1 MKIKH
6 FDISLQTLVALKDY
20 LCNALRGENGQSIRR
35 QAIKSLSELM
45 TEFDTMS
52 DCQEVVQTIYGQI
65 STSIEEVTSISA
77 REGSNIGLIGHIEN
91 LRGLFEG
98 TYRQTQYMTLVK
110 NFLSNPPVG
119 SIRTR
124 IEQLI
129 DQGNYQSNNTFIDIV
144 ERAKFI
150 KATLGLI

>member
-1 MKIKH
+1 
-6 FDISLQTLVALKDY
+6 
-20 LCNALRGENGQSIRR
+20 
-35 QAIKSLSELM
+35 
-45 TEFDTMS
+45 
-52 DCQEVVQTIYGQI
+52 
-65 STSIEEVTSISA
+65 
-77 REGSNIGLIGHIEN
+77 
-91 LRGLFEG
+91 
-98 TYRQTQYMTLVK
+98 MTLVK

-150 KATLGLI
+150 KATLGLIQEMCYDRDNRIGFYEHSKLNHLPKRYNSLFIMFSLPAATILEVYDWSSLEMLDDNKRL